1 MERTIVCPNC
11 NKPSFQAAQKQML
24 GPLRV
29 IACRLCGA
37 TVSVSRPHSIAV
49 LLLMSILFSF
59 AAPIFIDF
67 GLLAALAF
75 VVFIAIA
82 AGTYYRYR
90 VPLVTR
96 SVGPNG

>member
-1 MERTIVCPNC
+1 MERTVVCPNC
-11 NKPSFQAAQKQML
+11 TKPSFRAAQKQML
-24 GPLRV
+24 GPGRI

-37 TVSVSRPHSIAV
+37 TVSVSRSHSIAV
-49 LLLMSILFSF
+49 LLLGSILFSF
-59 AAPIFIDF
+59 AVPVFLDF

-82 AGTYYRYR
+82 TGTYYRYW
-90 VPLVTR
+90 VPLVIR

>member
-1 MERTIVCPNC
+1 MARTVVCPNC
-11 NKPSFQAAQKQML
+11 RKPSFRAAQKQGL
-24 GPLRV
+24 GPFRS

-49 LLLMSILFSF
+49 LILMSILFSF
-59 AAPIFIDF
+59 AVPVFIDF

-82 AGTYYRYR
+82 TGMYYRYR